1 MNPAIF
7 SVVASGCQISDFF
20 IDFIKSIEFVENQ
33 KPVWSNGQ
41 RWVRISLVFGQ
52 PRQKVI

>member
-33 KPVWSNGQ
+33 KPV
-41 RWVRISLVFGQ
+41 
-52 PRQKVI
+52 